1 MKDAGSVHG
10 TTDVRVHIFRVKSDA
25 GDSHTVSKNIDGCNL
40 LMRIALT
47 SRKSVEGPAPK
58 Q

>member
-10 TTDVRVHIFRVKSDA
+10 TTDVRGTYIQGKIGC
-25 GDSHTVSKNIDGCNL
+25 GDSHSVSKNIDGCNL

-47 SRKSVEGPAPK
+47 SRKSVEGPTPK